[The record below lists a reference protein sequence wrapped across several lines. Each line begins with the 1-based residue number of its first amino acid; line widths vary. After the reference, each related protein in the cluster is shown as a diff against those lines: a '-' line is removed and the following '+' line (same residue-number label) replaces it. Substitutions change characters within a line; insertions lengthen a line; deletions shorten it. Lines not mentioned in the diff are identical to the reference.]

1 MTNTNYVEMMHRSRI
16 EYDHS
21 YNIEKNTMPKVGKQ
35 SNHLSG
41 NHIGGNHNGGNH
53 IGGNH
58 IGGNHLGM
66 DRQPIGPDFSQF
78 SNKFI
83 GKPGQ
88 IYDEITMF
96 NNNSQ
101 NGQYVYRSRSK

>member
-35 SNHLSG
+35 SNHM
-41 NHIGGNHNGGNH
+41 GGNHM
-53 IGGNH
+53 
-58 IGGNHLGM
+58 GGNHLGM
-66 DRQPIGPDFSQF
+66 DRQPIGPDFSQS